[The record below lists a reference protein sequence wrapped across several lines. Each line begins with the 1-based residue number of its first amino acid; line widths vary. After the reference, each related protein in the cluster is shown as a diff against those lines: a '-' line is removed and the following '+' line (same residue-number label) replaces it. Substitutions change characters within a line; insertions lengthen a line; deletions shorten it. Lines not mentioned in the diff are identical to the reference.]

1 MVAMGL
7 MGFWLHIQYNFFFM
21 SQPNTNSKNASFDD
35 NMIPSQL
42 IKDAVTSETVA
53 ITNGS
58 GSPST
63 TPSGSASVPL
73 AKYNAT
79 PTTRTE
85 GQFGVLQADS
95 LGNLKETLGT
105 TIAGEDIPNDVT
117 KVEFRNNATY
127 ISTATTTVVKTGAG
141 LLHTIVVQGGT
152 TGTIIGYDNTAAS
165 GTILFSFD
173 TTVALATYTF
183 DVSFAVG
190 LTVVTSAATKLTVS
204 AR

>member
-1 MVAMGL
+1 
-7 MGFWLHIQYNFFFM
+7 M

-42 IKDAVTSETVA
+42 IKDAATSETVA

-85 GQFGVLQADS
+85 GQFGVPQADS

-152 TGTIIGYDNTAAS
+152 TGTIIGYDNTAAG

>member
-1 MVAMGL
+1 
-7 MGFWLHIQYNFFFM
+7 M

-152 TGTIIGYDNTAAS
+152 TGTIIGYDNTSAG

-183 DVSFAVG
+183 DISFAVG

>member
-1 MVAMGL
+1 
-7 MGFWLHIQYNFFFM
+7 M

-35 NMIPSQL
+35 NNIPSLL

-85 GQFGVLQADS
+85 GQFGNLQADTA
-95 LGNLKETLGT
+95 GNLNQNLGT
-105 TIAGEDIPNDVT
+105 QIA
-117 KVEFRNNATY
+117 
-127 ISTATTTVVKTGAG
+127 
-141 LLHTIVVQGGT
+141 
-152 TGTIIGYDNTAAS
+152 
-165 GTILFSFD
+165 
-173 TTVALATYTF
+173 
-183 DVSFAVG
+183 
-190 LTVVTSAATKLTVS
+190 
-204 AR
+204 

>member
-1 MVAMGL
+1 
-7 MGFWLHIQYNFFFM
+7 M

-42 IKDAVTSETVA
+42 IKDAATSETVA

-141 LLHTIVVQGGT
+141 LLHSIVFQGGT
-152 TGTIIGYDNTAAS
+152 AGTVIGYDNTAAS

-173 TTVALATYTF
+173 ALSAIGNPIF
-183 DVSFAVG
+183 DVSFSIG
-190 LTVVTSAATKLTVS
+190 LTVITAAATKLTVS

>member
-1 MVAMGL
+1 
-7 MGFWLHIQYNFFFM
+7 M

-42 IKDAVTSETVA
+42 IKDAATSETVA

-63 TPSGSASVPL
+63 TQSGSASVPL
-73 AKYNAT
+73 AKYNAV

-85 GQFGVLQADS
+85 WQFGVLQADS

>member
-1 MVAMGL
+1 MANENLGVL
-7 MGFWLHIQYNFFFM
+7 MWHKTADGQ
-21 SQPNTNSKNASFDD
+21 QP
-35 NMIPSQL
+35 I
-42 IKDAVTSETVA
+42 SEAYPLPTVA
-53 ITNGS
+53 
-58 GSPST
+58 SPGT
-63 TPSGSASVPL
+63 
-73 AKYNAT
+73 AT
-79 PTTRTE
+79 PTSDTSMLSRFIGWAMYHITPSTRTDWQA
-85 GQFGVLQADS
+85 GPLQSNSKWD
-95 LGNLKETLGT
+95 LNTTLGT

-152 TGTIIGYDNTAAS
+152 TGTIIGYDNTAAG

-183 DVSFAVG
+183 DVSFAIG
-190 LTVVTSAATKLTVS
+190 LTVVTSANTKLTVS

>member
-1 MVAMGL
+1 
-7 MGFWLHIQYNFFFM
+7 M

-42 IKDAVTSETVA
+42 IKDAATSETVA

-117 KVEFRNNATY
+117 KVEFRNNLTY

-141 LLHTIVVQGGT
+141 LLHAVIFQWMS
-152 TGTIIGYDNTAAS
+152 TGTVIGYDNTSAS
-165 GTILFSFD
+165 GTILFSFPIGV
-173 TTVALATYTF
+173 TTQPITF
-183 DVSFAVG
+183 NGSFSIG
-190 LTVVTSAATKLTVS
+190 LTVITSAADKVTIS

>member
-1 MVAMGL
+1 
-7 MGFWLHIQYNFFFM
+7 M

-42 IKDAVTSETVA
+42 IKDATTSETVA

-85 GQFGVLQADS
+85 WQFGVLQADS

-127 ISTATTTVVKTGAG
+127 ISTATTNVVKTGAG

>member
-1 MVAMGL
+1 
-7 MGFWLHIQYNFFFM
+7 M

-42 IKDAVTSETVA
+42 IKDAATSETVA
-53 ITNGS
+53 VTNGS

-73 AKYNAT
+73 AKYNAI

-117 KVEFRNNATY
+117 KVENRNNATY

-183 DVSFAVG
+183 DISFAVG

>member
-1 MVAMGL
+1 
-7 MGFWLHIQYNFFFM
+7 M

-42 IKDAVTSETVA
+42 IKDAATSETVA

-73 AKYNAT
+73 AKYNAV

-152 TGTIIGYDNTAAS
+152 TGTIIGYDNTSAG

-183 DVSFAVG
+183 DVSFAIG

>member
-1 MVAMGL
+1 
-7 MGFWLHIQYNFFFM
+7 M

-42 IKDAVTSETVA
+42 IKDAATSETVA

-105 TIAGEDIPNDVT
+105 TIAGEDIPNDVL
-117 KVEFRNNATY
+117 KVEMRNNATY

-141 LLHTIVVQGGT
+141 LLHTITVTGGT
-152 TGTIIGYDNTAAS
+152 AGTIVVYDNTAAS
-165 GTILFSFD
+165 GTILASFAS
-173 TTVALATYTF
+173 TNALATYTF
-183 DVSFAVG
+183 NVSFSVG
-190 LTVVTSAATKLTVS
+190 LTVVTSAATLVTIS

>member
-1 MVAMGL
+1 M
-7 MGFWLHIQYNFFFM
+7 
-21 SQPNTNSKNASFDD
+21 PE
-35 NMIPSQL
+35 
-42 IKDAVTSETVA
+42 AV
-53 ITNGS
+53 
-58 GSPST
+58 
-63 TPSGSASVPL
+63 
-73 AKYNAT
+73 YNAT

-85 GQFGVLQADS
+85 WQFGPLQTDS

-183 DVSFAVG
+183 DVSFAIG
-190 LTVVTSAATKLTVS
+190 LTVVTSANTKLTVS

>member
-1 MVAMGL
+1 
-7 MGFWLHIQYNFFFM
+7 M

-85 GQFGVLQADS
+85 GQFGVLQADTA
-95 LGNLKETLGT
+95 GNLNNNLGT
-105 TIAGEDIPNDVT
+105 TIAGEDIPNDRL
-117 KVEFRNNATY
+117 KVEFRNSYTY
-127 ISTATTTVVKTGAG
+127 ISTAATTTIKTGSG
-141 LLHTIVVQGGT
+141 FLHALIFQWIS
-152 TGTIIGYDNTAAS
+152 TGTVIGYDNTAAS
-165 GTILFSFD
+165 GNVIFSFPIGV
-173 TTVALATYTF
+173 TTQPIPLNVVF
-183 DVSFAVG
+183 NIG
-190 LTVVTSAATKLTVS
+190 LTIVTSAADKVTVS
-204 AR
+204 SR

>member
-1 MVAMGL
+1 M
-7 MGFWLHIQYNFFFM
+7 
-21 SQPNTNSKNASFDD
+21 
-35 NMIPSQL
+35 
-42 IKDAVTSETVA
+42 
-53 ITNGS
+53 
-58 GSPST
+58 
-63 TPSGSASVPL
+63 
-73 AKYNAT
+73 
-79 PTTRTE
+79 
-85 GQFGVLQADS
+85 
-95 LGNLKETLGT
+95 
-105 TIAGEDIPNDVT
+105 
-117 KVEFRNNATY
+117 RNNATY

>member
-1 MVAMGL
+1 
-7 MGFWLHIQYNFFFM
+7 M
-21 SQPNTNSKNASFDD
+21 SQPNTNAKNASFDD
-35 NMIPSQL
+35 NQIPSLL
-42 IKDAVTSETVA
+42 IKDASTNETVA
-53 ITNGS
+53 VTNGS

-85 GQFGVLQADS
+85 GQFGVLQADT

-117 KVEFRNNATY
+117 KVENRNNATY

-141 LLHTIVVQGGT
+141 LLHTITVQGGT

>member
-1 MVAMGL
+1 
-7 MGFWLHIQYNFFFM
+7 M

-42 IKDAVTSETVA
+42 IKDAATSETVA

-85 GQFGVLQADS
+85 WQFGVLQADS

-152 TGTIIGYDNTAAS
+152 TGTIIGYDNTSAG

-183 DVSFAVG
+183 DVSFAIG